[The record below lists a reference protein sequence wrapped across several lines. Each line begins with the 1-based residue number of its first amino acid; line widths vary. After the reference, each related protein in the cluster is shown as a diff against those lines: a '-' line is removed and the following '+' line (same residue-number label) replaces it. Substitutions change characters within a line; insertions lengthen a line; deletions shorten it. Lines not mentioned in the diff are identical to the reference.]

1 MKLPFR
7 RGPRDLDCNE
17 FVELVTDYFEGV
29 LPASEHR
36 AFEHHLTECDGCT
49 SYLQQMRETKRL
61 TGALRADDVP
71 AEGVD
76 ELLAAF
82 RSYQGRP

>member
-1 MKLPFR
+1 
-7 RGPRDLDCNE
+7 
-17 FVELVTDYFEGV
+17 
-29 LPASEHR
+29 
-36 AFEHHLTECDGCT
+36 
-49 SYLQQMRETKRL
+49 MRETKRL

-82 RSYQGRP
+82 RSYQGRS